1 MSGTNCHE
9 QAQADVAAVVDPMRR
24 LTSES
29 SHARYRRTYEG
40 AQDVGMRAR
49 SRGVTGVLYFGWDVL
64 EGGWLENAF

>member
-1 MSGTNCHE
+1 
-9 QAQADVAAVVDPMRR
+9 MRR